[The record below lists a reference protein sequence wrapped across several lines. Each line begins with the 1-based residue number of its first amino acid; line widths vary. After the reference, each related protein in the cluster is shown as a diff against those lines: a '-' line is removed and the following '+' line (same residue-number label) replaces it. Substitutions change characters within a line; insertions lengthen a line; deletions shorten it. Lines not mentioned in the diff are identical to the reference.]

1 MPAPAQ
7 YTATRLRTTLPAQ
20 LMRGSQIGWYWVNS
34 LLPLTT
40 WLPPTKAIRDQLKV
54 WPLMVDHCAGI
65 DLYGASILLPALRP
79 LASIWLAISV
89 LSTLA
94 NTIAP
99 SMLSVPAPC
108 CSRL

>member
-1 MPAPAQ
+1 MPAPDQ
-7 YTATRLRTTLPAQ
+7 YTATRLRTTLPAHV
-20 LMRGSQIGWYWVNS
+20 MRGSQIGWYWVNS

-40 WLPPTKAIRDQLKV
+40 WLPPTKTTRDQLKLV
-54 WPLMVDHCAGI
+54 PLIVDDPAGI
-65 DLYGASILLPALRP
+65 DLPYASILSPPLR
-79 LASIWLAISV
+79 LFDSIWVAILV

-108 CSRL
+108 WSRL